1 MSNKLAF
8 FEGMSPEQKGA
19 LIGSL
24 MGAGVGGLGGAMGSK
39 KNKLRNSLLA
49 ALAGGAGG
57 AGLGYLGGR
66 YLGYPK
72 PSLASDAVGAAAG
85 LAKNPIA
92 GLPGAVAAGA
102 KNAPALLDMIA
113 EGKEKLQN
121 ALNPL
126 AAGMGEE
133 AKSGPMA
140 GLDPVKKQYLNL
152 PGAVAAGA
160 KNAPATNDI
169 EQAMRAGRLLAP
181 VPGGAGFLNTLGGM
195 EEATQRTP

>member
-72 PSLASDAVGAAAG
+72 SSPASDAVGAVAG

-92 GLPGAVAAGA
+92 GLPGAVAAGV
-102 KNAPALLDMIA
+102 KNAPKIQDALQVA
-113 EGKEKLQN
+113 KEQIQN
-121 ALNPL
+121 AFNPL
-126 AAGMGEE
+126 AAAMGEE

-140 GLDPVKKQYLNL
+140 GLDPAKEKSLN
-152 PGAVAAGA
+152 PSNEMFNP
-160 KNAPATNDI
+160 K
-169 EQAMRAGRLLAP
+169 
-181 VPGGAGFLNTLGGM
+181 
-195 EEATQRTP
+195 